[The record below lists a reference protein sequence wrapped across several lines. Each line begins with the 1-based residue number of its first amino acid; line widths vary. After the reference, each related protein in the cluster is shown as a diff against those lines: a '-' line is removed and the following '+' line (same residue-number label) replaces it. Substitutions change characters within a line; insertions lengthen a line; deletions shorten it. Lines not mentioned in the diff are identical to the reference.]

1 MLPAFADIIQGAE
14 GAAFAFQDDT
24 PAKRRE
30 SCVRRRTLE
39 RVVAIMIQDSHW
51 L

>member
-1 MLPAFADIIQGAE
+1 MKSAAARMLALAH
-14 GAAFAFQDDT
+14 AAI
-24 PAKRRE
+24 
-30 SCVRRRTLE
+30 SLE